1 MAKGKKVTI
10 SENPFAKTDRPAQA
24 RMPVDAGAPSEPQP
38 AQIEPGNKVRAVSV
52 SLRESEYAAFDEI
65 AASLAPASTRMA
77 VMNEA
82 LRIFLRAYKAG
93 GVKIKSDVEGGR
105 VIVRE
110 SK

>member
-10 SENPFAKTDRPAQA
+10 QENPFAKTDRPAQS
-24 RMPVDAGAPSEPQP
+24 RTPMDAGAPSEPQP
-38 AQIEPGNKVRAVSV
+38 VQIEPGDKVRAVSV
-52 SLRESEYAAFDEI
+52 SLRESEYVAFDEI
-65 AASLAPASTRMA
+65 AANLSPAATRMA

-82 LRIFLRAYKAG
+82 LRIFLRAYKADR
-93 GVKIKSDVEGGR
+93 VKIKSDVEGGR